1 MKKLLISLLA
11 IASLT
16 SFAKTADE
24 LVSEYWSKATG
35 MNDYVVA
42 KTIVNDNKADLPTA
56 IEAWSNGEAGKFDAE
71 DKRSEQSK
79 KDVQAA
85 RLMAGSYIVQN
96 VPNYDLTKLPVLFA
110 CEVASTQVVKAY
122 EVSNPTFYSEL
133 KAADFKVNG
142 IKIRSNAIT
151 NIAIS
156 AGDID
161 YVMAMPLKDTIGNI
175 NFQYILVKHLLKMPV
190 AEAKA
195 KVVEIEN
202 WYIERDREI
211 PSNIKAV
218 SKVLTSRLVDAK
230 LQGK

>member
-1 MKKLLISLLA
+1 MKKLLISLLSLVA
-11 IASLT
+11 LT

-24 LVSEYWSKATG
+24 LVSEYWSKTTS
-35 MNDYVVA
+35 MNDFAVA
-42 KTIVNDNKADLPTA
+42 KAIVTENKADLPAA
-56 IEAWSNGEAGKFDAE
+56 ILVWANGDAGKFDAE

-85 RLMAGSYIVQN
+85 RIMAGSYIVQN
-96 VPNYDLTKLPVLFA
+96 MPGYDLTKLPVLFA

-122 EVSNPTFYSEL
+122 EVANPTFYSEL
-133 KAADFKVNG
+133 KAADFKVDGVKLRPNT
-142 IKIRSNAIT
+142 IS
-151 NIAIS
+151 NIAIT
-156 AGDID
+156 ANDVD
-161 YVMAMPLKDTIGNI
+161 YVMAMPLKYTIGNI
-175 NFQYILVKHLLKMPV
+175 NFQYILVKQLLKMPV

-202 WYIERDREI
+202 WYIERNREI
-211 PSNIKAV
+211 PANIKAV